1 MFKKL
6 LLAGLITGAVIL
18 GSVTHVFARGDTI
31 TNIPI
36 DKLDEL
42 TGAVSGGNDFVPVY
56 DASAKKDKKIDVA
69 RIDFSSTGGF
79 KIGTDVYT
87 LSAAEIGTGTVT
99 LANFTTYVI
108 SDATGASVDYVYIP
122 DGGTAGQ
129 QKRIVL
135 AVDGETSGTKVT
147 PDNYVGG
154 TDVILA
160 DVGDA
165 VTFEWSGS
173 TWILVSNIGGTIE

>member
-6 LLAGLITGAVIL
+6 LLAGLITGTVIL
-18 GSVTHVFARGDTI
+18 SSVTHVFARGDTI

-87 LSAAEIGTGTVT
+87 LSSGLVGSGTVT
-99 LANFTTYVI
+99 LANFTTYAI
-108 SDATGASVDYVYIP
+108 TDATGESADWLFIP
-122 DGGTAGQ
+122 DGGTDGQ

-135 AVDGETSGTKVT
+135 ASDLETDGLKVT

-154 TDVILA
+154 TDVILNDA
-160 DVGDA
+160 GDA

-173 TWILVSNIGGTIE
+173 TWILTSNIGGTIE